1 MEEPNK
7 ATLNRHMI
15 DILFK
20 RDEIA
25 ARVAELG
32 EQISADYAGRT
43 PVLVG
48 ALKGCFVFMAD
59 LARQI
64 TVPLEL
70 EFISAA
76 SYRDGAK
83 QDDTIAVGPSP
94 YLPIRGRDVIV
105 VEGVVDSGRTA
116 EAILRRLKLEEP
128 KSLELATLIYK
139 KEVCKK
145 DLIPKYVGFEIKDE
159 FVIGYGLDYSQLYR
173 NLNFVGVVSGFDK

>member
-1 MEEPNK
+1 M
-7 ATLNRHMI
+7 TLDHHKI

-25 ARVAELG
+25 LRVAELG
-32 EQISADYAGRT
+32 EIISRDYANTT

-59 LARQI
+59 LARHI

-94 YLPIRGRDVIV
+94 YLPIRERDVIL

-145 DLIPKYVGFEIKDE
+145 DLIPKYVGFAIKDE

-173 NLNFVGVVSGFDK
+173 NLNFVGVVSGFEK